1 MASVAKKK
9 PPRHAATKSLVPAT
23 QLDFIAR
30 IGRDSLP
37 YLKRHLTKAIPHLPR
52 KLASVSFAL
61 VNDRTMADLHVQFM
75 GIAGPTDVL
84 TFELEHDARGRC
96 IGGEVVVCVPYA
108 KRTARQHGSTVE
120 RELLL
125 YCLHGLLHLTGHDD
139 RDDDSYRKM
148 HAAEDRILTAI
159 GVGPV
164 FTPSPGTSGDGRDE
178 GLPLRRRPART
189 RSARR

>member
-1 MASVAKKK
+1 
-9 PPRHAATKSLVPAT
+9 
-23 QLDFIAR
+23 
-30 IGRDSLP
+30 
-37 YLKRHLTKAIPHLPR
+37 
-52 KLASVSFAL
+52 
-61 VNDRTMADLHVQFM
+61 MADLHVQFM

-84 TFELEHDARGRC
+84 TFELEHDSRGRC
-96 IGGEVVVCVPYA
+96 TAGEVVVCVPYA
-108 KRTARQHGSTVE
+108 KRTAKQHGTTVE

-139 RDDDSYRKM
+139 RDDISYRKM

-164 FTPSPGTSGDGRDE
+164 FAPPPGTPREGRDE
-178 GLPLRRRPART
+178 GLSLRRRRSARK